1 MQGSNSIDNKD
12 WCEISF
18 RTFFLCEIVQFQ
30 DFFKV
35 QTLAGHDIVYQ
46 QVSSCYL
53 LFSLQSIDE
62 QHCIFSIK
70 IKIY

>member
-1 MQGSNSIDNKD
+1 VKLVSGL
-12 WCEISF
+12 
-18 RTFFLCEIVQFQ
+18 FLYEIVQFQ

-46 QVSSCYL
+46 QASSSYL

-70 IKIY
+70 LKIY